1 MEEAIKRRKELD
13 GLVHLD
19 SAIASLSIALGH
31 DASLFDLDKPLP
43 EVPESNAS
51 KSGRD
56 RAIALARKDNL
67 SVRELAQRLGGYS
80 GAAMVGTPK
89 TIANEME
96 LWLESEASDGF
107 TIMFS
112 HLPGGLIDF
121 CDQVIPELQRR
132 ELFRKDYQ
140 GKTLRDN
147 LGLSRPKNQFFPE

>member
-1 MEEAIKRRKELD
+1 M
-13 GLVHLD
+13 
-19 SAIASLSIALGH
+19 
-31 DASLFDLDKPLP
+31 
-43 EVPESNAS
+43 
-51 KSGRD
+51 
-56 RAIALARKDNL
+56 ARKDNL

-89 TIANEME
+89 SIANEME
-96 LWLESEASDGF
+96 LWLGSAASDGF

-132 ELFRKDYQ
+132 ELFRKDYE

-147 LGLSRPKNQFFPE
+147 LGLPRPKNQFFPE